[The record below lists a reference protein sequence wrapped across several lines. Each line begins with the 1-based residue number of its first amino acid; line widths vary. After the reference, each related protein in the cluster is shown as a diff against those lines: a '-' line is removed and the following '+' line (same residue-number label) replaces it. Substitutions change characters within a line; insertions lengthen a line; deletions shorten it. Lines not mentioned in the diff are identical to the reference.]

1 LPSVRAFSITGFI
14 RLVLV
19 LLLHCW

>member
-14 RLVLV
+14 RLFLV